1 MQKTKGAPQERFFC
15 RHIPPF
21 IGSRRDKIVDMN
33 HPKKEHLPDM
43 KKTFILKKTLS
54 ALFPAAAATAAFSAA
69 AIAGACATTAES
81 RKTMDDGNPFGVCS
95 HPFAQ
100 REINLLEP
108 LFDKM
113 REAGV
118 QWLRFDFVWTLIERQ
133 SGQYNFAVYDQIVDS
148 LAERNIKVL
157 GILTC
162 RRGKSQFY
170 IDAKDRQDWLD
181 YITATVKHF
190 KGRISHWEVVNEP
203 NMKKDKDLAF
213 AAEYGR
219 ALKDA
224 SLAIRKANPDAA
236 ILFGG
241 LAGVDKGFVEAA
253 LAQCPTGNFDIMNF
267 HSYPAPAMP
276 EENFEKCIA
285 TLEGAMDKFGGR
297 KPIWLTETG
306 VSTPEEMSG
315 EALIK
320 TAAKKFGLFGKKV
333 AAISDGIED
342 SSRQA
347 KRLFDGAK
355 VKKIPYS
362 KIKTLD
368 ENYVLVLPS
377 TQEFPY
383 EYIGDLANFAMS
395 GGSIIQNHGYPFVFD
410 TSGKSGGAAGL
421 NLIGAN
427 LTPHWLYNPKLPSTV
442 RVSEAK
448 KLKVFENAKTADIR
462 FLRCFNYDA
471 KHSPEGTVFT
481 PLITL
486 EINGKT
492 IAPAAA
498 YRFPSGGVFIGVAST
513 DAHMSEKFQA
523 AMLARSYIFAL
534 SRGAQK
540 VFNYNFRSHGEVS
553 VIEGS
558 FGLVR
563 KDMSEKPAF
572 KAYQTLTKFIGK
584 YPQITYT
591 QKGGI
596 CRADWISPDGD
607 PVCALWKESGLPKN
621 IELQLEGEK
630 YRLVKISG
638 KTAKEAA
645 VESGKPVEL
654 KITTIPVYLAGAN
667 VKSLNTNPEKKK

>member
-1 MQKTKGAPQERFFC
+1 
-15 RHIPPF
+15 
-21 IGSRRDKIVDMN
+21 
-33 HPKKEHLPDM
+33 M
-43 KKTFILKKTLS
+43 KKTFILKKALS
-54 ALFPAAAATAAFSAA
+54 ALLPAAAATAAFTAA
-69 AIAGACATTAES
+69 VIVGACATAADS
-81 RKTMDDGNPFGVCS
+81 HSKTDDGNPFGVCS

-100 REINLLEP
+100 REIGILDP

-113 REAGV
+113 QEARV
-118 QWLRFDFVWTLIERQ
+118 QWLRFDFVWTIIEKQ
-133 SGQYNFAVYDQIVDS
+133 KGQYNFAVYDQIVDS
-148 LAERNIKVL
+148 LAARNIKVL

-162 RRGKSQFY
+162 RRGNSQFY
-170 IDAKDRQDWLD
+170 IDAKDRQDWLN
-181 YITATVKHF
+181 YVAATVEHF

-224 SLAIRKANPDAA
+224 CLAIRKTNPDAA

-253 LAQCPTGNFDIMNF
+253 LAQCPTNNFDIMNF
-267 HSYPAPAMP
+267 HSYPAPGMP

-315 EALIK
+315 ESLIK
-320 TAAKKFGLFGKKV
+320 VAAEKFGLAGKKV
-333 AAISDGIED
+333 AAISDGMED

-347 KRLFDGAK
+347 KHLFGGAK

-383 EYIGDLANFAMS
+383 EYIGDLANFIKI
-395 GGSIIQNHGYPFVFD
+395 GGGVIQNHGYPFVFD
-410 TSGKSGGAAGL
+410 SSGKSGDSAGL

-442 RVSEAK
+442 RVSEAQ
-448 KLKVFENAKTADIR
+448 KLKVFQNAKTADIR

-471 KHSPEGTVFT
+471 KRSPEGTSFT

-486 EINGKT
+486 EVEGKT
-492 IAPAAA
+492 IVPAAA

-534 SRGAQK
+534 ARGAQK

-563 KDMSEKPAF
+563 KDMSAKPAF
-572 KAYQTLTKFIGK
+572 KVYQTLTKLIGK
-584 YPQITYT
+584 YPKISYSM
-591 QKGGI
+591 KDGI
-596 CRADWISPDGD
+596 CRADWVSPDGE
-607 PVCALWKESGLPKN
+607 PVCALWKESGLSKN
-621 IELQLEGEK
+621 AKLQLDGKK

-654 KITTIPVYLAGAN
+654 KIATIPVYIVGAK
-667 VKSLNTNPEKKK
+667 VKSLSVDAPNK